1 MAANGVSSR
10 LSRMSITIDGFLVFQ
25 VFHCMFNPQTIL
37 ERKSTLFS
45 IIVTGIVAIL
55 ALPVIMPHLL
65 HGFHIAHIFLHIGG
79 ITLAV
84 FISTLAIIAYFKLK
98 TKRLLLS
105 AIAFGNFIAAETVL
119 LIDATWPSIYDLG
132 DMPLLEVGHLLTFS
146 TLGLLAIGVFR
157 ND

>member
-1 MAANGVSSR
+1 MCTLFR
-10 LSRMSITIDGFLVFQ
+10 PETL
-25 VFHCMFNPQTIL
+25 L

-45 IIVTGIVAIL
+45 IVVAGVVGIL
-55 ALPVIMPHLL
+55 AFPVIAPHIFHGL
-65 HGFHIAHIFLHIGG
+65 HIVHIFLHIGG

-84 FISTLAIIAYFKLK
+84 FITLLATIAYLRVR

-105 AIAFGNFIAAETVL
+105 AIAFGTFIAAESVL
-119 LIDATWPSIYDLG
+119 IVDATWPNIYDLG
-132 DMPLLEVGHLLTFS
+132 DLPLLEVGHLLTFS

>member
-1 MAANGVSSR
+1 
-10 LSRMSITIDGFLVFQ
+10 
-25 VFHCMFNPQTIL
+25 MFRPETLL

-45 IIVTGIVAIL
+45 VVVAGVIGIL
-55 ALPVIMPHLL
+55 AFPVIAPHLL
-65 HGFHIAHIFLHIGG
+65 HGLHIVHIFLHIGG

-84 FISTLAIIAYFKLK
+84 FITLLATIAYLRLR

-105 AIAFGNFIAAETVL
+105 TIAFGNFIVAETILV
-119 LIDATWPSIYDLG
+119 IDATWPHVYDFG
-132 DMPLLEVGHLLTFS
+132 DLPLLEVGHLLTFT

>member
-1 MAANGVSSR
+1 MRKNVI
-10 LSRMSITIDGFLVFQ
+10 LSTLFR
-25 VFHCMFNPQTIL
+25 PETIL

-45 IIVTGIVAIL
+45 IVVTGVVAIL
-55 ALPVIMPHLL
+55 ALPVILPHLL
-65 HGFHIAHIFLHIGG
+65 HGLHIVHIFLHIGG

-84 FISTLAIIAYFKLK
+84 FITLLATIAYFRLK

-105 AIAFGNFIAAETVL
+105 AIAFGNFIVAETILV
-119 LIDATWPSIYDLG
+119 IDATWPSIYDIG
-132 DMPLLEVGHLLTFS
+132 DLPLLEVGHLLTFT

>member
-1 MAANGVSSR
+1 
-10 LSRMSITIDGFLVFQ
+10 
-25 VFHCMFNPQTIL
+25 MFRPETIL

-45 IIVTGIVAIL
+45 IVVTGVIAIL
-55 ALPVIMPHLL
+55 ALPIIVPHLL
-65 HGFHIAHIFLHIGG
+65 HGYHLAHIFLHVGG

-84 FISTLAIIAYFKLK
+84 FITVLAGFAYYRLK

-105 AIAFGNFIAAETVL
+105 AIAFANFITAESVL
-119 LIDATWPSIYDLG
+119 LIDATWPTVYDF
-132 DMPLLEVGHLLTFS
+132 DMMPLLEVGHLLTFC